1 MHSQATTKTIALACG
16 ALGLS
21 CLLFGCGGSDLANAA
36 AALDGSTAAAA
47 TETIAARG
55 QQPPPPPGPGP
66 GPGPGTGPG
75 AFEARQ
81 IDGTANHNGDLGSA
95 GTQLLRRVAAA
106 YTDGISSPAGAN
118 RPSAR
123 EVSNAVVAQTGE
135 MADPSGRTAFVW
147 AWGQFV
153 DHDIDLTPEGGV
165 EDFPIAIPTG
175 DPYFDPTGSGTVVM
189 SLSRSVYDAA
199 TGLAAG
205 NPRQQLNQI
214 TAFLDGSQVYG
225 SDQERALALR
235 TLSDG
240 MLATSA
246 GDLPPFNTVGL
257 PNASAGDPSSFFLC
271 GDIRANENIALT
283 SLHTLFLREHN
294 RKAAEIK
301 AANPGL
307 SDEEIYQRARKHV
320 GALIQVITYQEF
332 LPALLGDHPLPDY
345 RGYQPNVN
353 PQIAN
358 TFSTAAYRLGH
369 SQVGT
374 TVLRLG
380 PDGNPISQGNL
391 AIKDAFFQ
399 PQLLVNE
406 GGIDPLLKGLAAT
419 TQQPTDAMVVDD
431 LRNFLFG
438 PPGSGGL
445 DLASLNMQRG
455 RDHGLGSYNQVRAA
469 YGRPPARNFNEITSD
484 AALQAKLASVYS
496 NVNQVDAWVGLLSED
511 HAPGA
516 AVGPTLKTILVDQF
530 TRMRDGDRFFYRN
543 DPALRDQLQELEA
556 THLADVIAR
565 NTTVR
570 GLQANVFRGGRA
582 QTGPRPAPRV
592 DRRGGMPRVCF

>member
-1 MHSQATTKTIALACG
+1 MHSQVKKKNIALVCG
-16 ALGLS
+16 AFGLS
-21 CLLFGCGGSDLANAA
+21 CLLFGCGGSDLADAA
-36 AALDGSTAAAA
+36 SALDAGTTAAA
-47 TETIAARG
+47 ETIAARG
-55 QQPPPPPGPGP
+55 QQPPSASRPGPGP
-66 GPGPGTGPG
+66 GADP
-75 AFEARQ
+75 FEARQ
-81 IDGTANHNGDLGSA
+81 IDGTGNHGGDLGSA
-95 GTQLLRRVAAA
+95 GTQLLRRVTAA
-106 YTDGISSPAGAN
+106 YADGISTPAGGD
-118 RPSAR
+118 RPSPRAI
-123 EVSNAVVAQTGE
+123 SNAVVAQSGE
-135 MADPSGRTAFVW
+135 MADSAGRTAFVW
-147 AWGQFV
+147 AWGQFI
-153 DHDIDLTPEGGV
+153 DHDLDLTPEGGV

-189 SLSRSVYDAA
+189 GLSRSIYDAA

-225 SDQERALALR
+225 SDEERALALR

-240 MLATSA
+240 KMATSS

-257 PNASAGDPSSFFLC
+257 PNAAAGDPSTFFLC
-271 GDIRANENIALT
+271 GDIRANENVVLT

-294 RKAAEIK
+294 RKATELK

-332 LPALLGDHPLPDY
+332 LPALLGERALPDY

-358 TFSTAAYRLGH
+358 TFSTAAYRVGH

-380 PDGNPISQGNL
+380 NDGNPISQGNL

-455 RDHGLGSYNQVRAA
+455 RDHGLGGYAQVRAA
-469 YGRPPARNFNEITSD
+469 YGRPPARNFADITSN
-484 AALQAKLASVYS
+484 AELQAKLASVYS
-496 NVNQVDAWVGLLSED
+496 NVNQVDAWIGLLCED
-511 HAPGA
+511 PVPGA
-516 AVGPTLKTILVDQF
+516 AVGPTMRTILADQF
-530 TRMRDGDRFFYRN
+530 GRLRDGDRFFYRN
-543 DPALRDQLQELEA
+543 DPALRDQVQQLEA
-556 THLADVIAR
+556 TRLADVIAR

-570 GLQANVFRGGRA
+570 GLQPNVFRGGRA
-582 QTGPRPAPRV
+582 QTGPAPRPRI
-592 DRRGGMPRVCF
+592 DRRGGMPRICF